1 MKEKILTALKNKFKN
16 LGFGDKAFDGVADY
30 LSKTVTEDNQ
40 IETAIAGVEPL
51 LKSFQGDIDK
61 VRTELATKT
70 KELGDKSKEL
80 EDLKEKTPIPPAPP
94 ADDEP
99 AWFKAYKEDQA
110 KKLEALQ
117 TENQQFK
124 SEKAKET
131 RAAVV
136 AAKVKELQIPDWRM
150 KGVIVPDD
158 LDEAGVTTFLTDI
171 KQELITAGLTDKKPT
186 ALFSSED
193 QALKEVAGTLVDKY
207 AVGNE
212 KK

>member
-1 MKEKILTALKNKFKN
+1 MKEKILPALKTKYKN
-16 LGFGDKAFDGVADY
+16 LGFGEKAFDGVAEY
-30 LSKTVTEDNQ
+30 LSKTVTKEED

-61 VRTELATKT
+61 VRTELTVKT
-70 KELGDKSKEL
+70 KEL
-80 EDLKEKTPIPPAPP
+80 EDIKKKNTDPPKPEPP
-94 ADDEP
+94 KPDDEP
-99 AWFKAYKEDQA
+99 AWFKTYKEEQT
-110 KKLEALQ
+110 KKLDNLEK
-117 TENQQFK
+117 ENQQFK
-124 SEKAKET
+124 SEKAKES
-131 RAAVV
+131 RSAIV

-150 KGVIVPDD
+150 KGVVVPDD